1 MLGRRTVVAIAELAR
16 AAASR
21 ASPPQRAE
29 RVLEVLR
36 DVTPFAAAELSVCS
50 PFSGRH
56 VTVANAGYPD
66 AVLAHLNGAFVASD
80 PGFPLV
86 LRGRRPMTMR
96 DVPFDY
102 WATPSFRGVFGPA
115 GFEEGLTACLFEG
128 GRYTG
133 MLNLSTT
140 SRSHP
145 TADERDLIAEVAPA
159 LARVTDVLADL
170 EAVAAVLEAPEVAF
184 AVTASGP
191 PVALPGWPTGDLPER
206 APQLIGLARR
216 VLASGRPRAAFLRHD
231 PQRGW
236 RSVDV
241 VRVRE
246 RARAGDDGLTL
257 RELEVLSLL
266 AGGASNPE
274 IARRLHTSPRTV
286 GTHVEHILAK
296 LGTPSRAGAA
306 AIAQRDGLLL
316 AGWPAEPG

>member
-1 MLGRRTVVAIAELAR
+1 
-16 AAASR
+16 
-21 ASPPQRAE
+21 
-29 RVLEVLR
+29 
-36 DVTPFAAAELSVCS
+36 
-50 PFSGRH
+50 
-56 VTVANAGYPD
+56 
-66 AVLAHLNGAFVASD
+66 
-80 PGFPLV
+80 
-86 LRGRRPMTMR
+86 MTMR

-145 TADERDLIAEVAPA
+145 TSDERELIAEVAPA
-159 LARVTDVLADL
+159 LASVTDVLADL
-170 EAVAAVLEAPEVAF
+170 QAVAAVLEAPEAAF

-216 VLASGRPRAAFLRHD
+216 VLASGRPRAALLRHD

-241 VRVRE
+241 VRVRGRAPADGDTAIVAE

-266 AGGASNPE
+266 AGGASNPA